1 MQRAANASP
10 QSTPSTPDGPPSKRQ
25 RLSYGSNAS
34 PATPSSDQR
43 AIQAAL
49 AEEEMKRSV
58 AVERQAAEAGESR
71 WMLSVQQP
79 KIAPPAFHT
88 VQASFAEIDSTVSD
102 DDQEEGEHTDSP
114 AGKRV
119 PGRMSFGKVRSNH
132 PRDDPGHGQSIKS
145 YKFPQVA
152 KPATEESS
160 EEENSSDEEDEDDDP
175 ATAMIKEARRAA
187 AQKLRAERKAK
198 KNAEHAKLQRFAN
211 DRRSRVVN
219 LNSRMPQSISSA
231 NKKGK
236 R

>member
-1 MQRAANASP
+1 MAQEKAMSSRLLTMKFMQRAANASP
-10 QSTPSTPDGPPSKRQ
+10 KSTPSTPDGPPSKRQ

-71 WMLSVQQP
+71 WVLSVQQP
-79 KIAPPAFHT
+79 KIAPPAFQI
-88 VQASFAEIDSTVSD
+88 VQASFAELDSTVSD
-102 DDQEEGEHTDSP
+102 DDQEEGEYNDSP
-114 AGKRV
+114 AGKTV
-119 PGRMSFGKVRSNH
+119 AGRMSFGKV
-132 PRDDPGHGQSIKS
+132 
-145 YKFPQVA
+145 A
-152 KPATEESS
+152 KPASVDSS
-160 EEENSSDEEDEDDDP
+160 EEEDSSDDEDEDDDS

-187 AQKLRAERKAK
+187 AQKLRAARKAK
-198 KNAEHAKLQRFAN
+198 KDAERAKLQRFAS
-211 DRRSRVVN
+211 DRRSKEVN

-231 NKKGK
+231 NTKGK